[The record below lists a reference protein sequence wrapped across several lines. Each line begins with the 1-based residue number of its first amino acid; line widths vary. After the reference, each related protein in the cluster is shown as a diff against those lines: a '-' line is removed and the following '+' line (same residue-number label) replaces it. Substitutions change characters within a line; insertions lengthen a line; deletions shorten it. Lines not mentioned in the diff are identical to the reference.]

1 MSRRTAVYAGTFDV
15 LTLGH
20 VWMIQQGSALFDNLV
35 VAIGEN
41 PGKHPMFSWA
51 DRVNMLHE
59 VAASLPNVKVDS
71 FTNRYLIAYAEEINA
86 SFILRGVR
94 NQNDYEYEHAMRN
107 INSDM
112 APGITTVL
120 LMPPRELSEVSSSL
134 VKGLIGPD
142 GWEDVVSRYVPEHM
156 LVWLKAR
163 QHG

>member
-35 VAIGEN
+35 VAIREN
-41 PGKHPMFSWA
+41 PGKHPMFSLA

-59 VAASLPNVKVDS
+59 VVASLPNVKVDS

-142 GWEDVVSRYVPEHM
+142 GWEDVVSRYVPERM

-163 QHG
+163 